1 MGRGNITLA
10 SVVAG
15 SLLLTGST
23 ALMPI
28 SHACA
33 AQAQAS
39 YSEDI
44 EPILRGWCV
53 SCHQPGGEGS
63 KASGLD
69 LTTYEGVMKGTK
81 FGPMVIPGKP
91 DESNLM
97 VLDPGGRQD
106 TDAPCPQAAAQLSSP
121 EHLDVDLR
129 GREKQLIA
137 AWADAPDAAL
147 TTGRARFRSWISP
160 PRVTR
165 SGEALRVSR
174 KALLAPGIAVDVVAA
189 ELPEPGLVAF
199 GELQGVHPLR
209 RLPEIEVRHQ
219 ETRRAAMVRRDRCV
233 LIG

>member
-23 ALMPI
+23 ALMPV

-39 YSEDI
+39 YLEDI

-63 KASGLD
+63 KASGWID
-69 LTTYEGVMKGTK
+69 DICGSDEGHQVRANGD
-81 FGPMVIPGKP
+81 FRQARREQSHGA
-91 DESNLM
+91 
-97 VLDPGGRQD
+97 DPGGRQD
-106 TDAPCPQAAAQLSSP
+106 TDAPCTQAAAQLSSP

-129 GREKQLIA
+129 GREKQLTA

-147 TTGRARFRSWISP
+147 STGRARFRSWISP
-160 PRVTR
+160 RRVTAR
-165 SGEALRVSR
+165 AKLYGSPVKRCSR
-174 KALLAPGIAVDVVAA
+174 
-189 ELPEPGLVAF
+189 
-199 GELQGVHPLR
+199 QGSP
-209 RLPEIEVRHQ
+209 
-219 ETRRAAMVRRDRCV
+219 
-233 LIG
+233 